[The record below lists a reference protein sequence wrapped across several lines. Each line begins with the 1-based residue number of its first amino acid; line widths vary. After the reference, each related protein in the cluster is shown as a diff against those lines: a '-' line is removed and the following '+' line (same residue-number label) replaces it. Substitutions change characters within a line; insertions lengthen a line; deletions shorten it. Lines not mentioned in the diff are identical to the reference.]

1 MSQSNAVETTT
12 NASKKSLV
20 EILAIGYLLALA
32 IVMTIIFQIAYL
44 QDGRAFVDINSQNEA
59 AIEMYVLNLIVW
71 PTITVGLY
79 AWHKRGTV

>member
-32 IVMTIIFQIAYL
+32 I
-44 QDGRAFVDINSQNEA
+44 
-59 AIEMYVLNLIVW
+59 EMHVLNLIVW